1 MLVPLLVAPL
11 LVVPALVAVLLLG
24 GLLVPLLVGGLLVPL
39 LAPLVV
45 GLWLLC
51 GALGS
56 GLAILRRLLLP
67 RVRLVG
73 RLLRVRLCLWSI
85 LLSLGLVRLA
95 LGGIGALLALGR
107 RLRLR
112 RSVGLGLG
120 GVRLHTSVG
129 VGLWRVGRLLVLG
142 LVLLV

>member
-73 RLLRVRLCLWSI
+73 RLLRVGCAS
-85 LLSLGLVRLA
+85 
-95 LGGIGALLALGR
+95 GAYC
-107 RLRLR
+107 
-112 RSVGLGLG
+112 
-120 GVRLHTSVG
+120 
-129 VGLWRVGRLLVLG
+129 
-142 LVLLV
+142 